1 MMQTQ
6 PRIESEIQNQKR
18 QTNYEGQ
25 NFQYPHQIN
34 SYENLLYL
42 QKENTEELLP
52 PYQEQIINDTL
63 QHQFEPPN
71 YYDTQLFQNQGQII
85 YENQHLQNNEILE
98 VPLEYQNN
106 AIYETHNQYQDFQ
119 SQYQISFQPN
129 RHYQIINQ
137 DNLLHSQNQPYY
149 QIQDF

>member
-106 AIYETHNQYQDFQ
+106 AIYETHNQYQDF
-119 SQYQISFQPN
+119 
-129 RHYQIINQ
+129 RE
-137 DNLLHSQNQPYY
+137 YY
-149 QIQDF
+149 IYFDY